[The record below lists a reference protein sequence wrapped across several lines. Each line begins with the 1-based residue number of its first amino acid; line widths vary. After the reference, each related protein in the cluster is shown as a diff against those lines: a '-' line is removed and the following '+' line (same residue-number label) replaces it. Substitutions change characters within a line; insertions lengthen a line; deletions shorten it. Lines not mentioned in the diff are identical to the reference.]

1 MELRYHI
8 VVKGR
13 VQGVGFRFFTQDA
26 ASALGLTGWVKN
38 AFTGDVEIDV
48 QGLETRLAI
57 FEQKISHGPSLAR
70 VDELIKTEIPLRE
83 EDRFKIR

>member
-57 FEQKISHGPSLAR
+57 FEQKIYHGPSLAR